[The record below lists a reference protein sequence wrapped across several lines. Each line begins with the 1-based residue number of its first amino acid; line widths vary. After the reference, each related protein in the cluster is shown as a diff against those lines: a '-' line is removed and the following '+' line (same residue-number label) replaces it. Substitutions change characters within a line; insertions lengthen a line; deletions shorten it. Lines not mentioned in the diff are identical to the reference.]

1 MLTKDEL
8 LELIQDI
15 ESSRAE
21 RTVSVND
28 TDKFCEA
35 VCAFANDMPD
45 SKQNGY
51 LLVGVHDDG
60 RLSGLKAT
68 DSLLKNLAAIRSDG
82 NVLPIP
88 VMNVETFHLPE
99 GDVVVVEVAPAVLP
113 PVRYRGRTWIRV
125 GPRRAIA
132 TPEEE
137 DLLIERR
144 RAKFPT
150 FDSMPCPQA
159 RLDDLDLELFKH
171 GFLPKAF
178 DEGTLASETRTIE
191 RQLEALCFYSTEYG
205 CPTNAGVILFGK
217 NPLRFLPGDY
227 IQFVQ
232 FAGKDRAS
240 DIVNQQM
247 FRGCLLNVLPEVDTF
262 VKTAIAKNRP
272 VPVTILRERAVYD
285 YPKWPIRE
293 LMMNAIMHRDY
304 RSTGPTMFYQYADRI
319 ELLNSGGL
327 YGRVNREN
335 FPDENDYRN
344 PIIAD
349 AMRTLGYV
357 NRFGRG
363 IGRVHIELEENG
375 NGEPHFDVG
384 QIGSFKVTVGLTK
397 YADIGQS
404 AAESS
409 QRTAQSKETRD
420 ESSQR
425 SPESSQKSNERAE
438 KDTERAGKDA
448 ERAENAVERAEKVK
462 AWALN
467 MIPSGVRQDARSN
480 MASVMAG
487 IGVDEKITTEGLMR
501 LTGLSDR
508 GVRKT
513 ISALKAFGLLVRVGS
528 DRAGHWELVGFEP

>member
-1 MLTKDEL
+1 MLTKEEL

-28 TDKFCEA
+28 TDKFCES

-60 RLSGLKAT
+60 RLGGLKAT

-178 DEGTLASETRTIE
+178 DEGTLASETRTIG

-272 VPVTILRERAVYD
+272 VPVTILRERDVYD

-375 NGEPHFDVG
+375 NGEPLFDVG

-404 AAESS
+404 EGESS
-409 QRTAQSKETRD
+409 QRTAQSKETRG
-420 ESSQR
+420 ESLQR
-425 SPESSQKSNERAE
+425 FPESSQKSNERAE
-438 KDTERAGKDA
+438 KDA
-448 ERAENAVERAEKVK
+448 EHAENAAERAEKVK

-480 MASVMAG
+480 MATVMAG
-487 IGVDEKITTEGLMR
+487 IGMDEKITTEGLMR

-513 ISALKAFGLLVRVGS
+513 ISALKAFGLLVRAGS

>member
-1 MLTKDEL
+1 MLTKEEL
-8 LELIQDI
+8 LELTRDI

-60 RLSGLKAT
+60 RLGGLKAT
-68 DSLLKNLAAIRSDG
+68 DSLLKNLAAIRSD
-82 NVLPIP
+82 
-88 VMNVETFHLPE
+88 
-99 GDVVVVEVAPAVLP
+99 
-113 PVRYRGRTWIRV
+113 
-125 GPRRAIA
+125 
-132 TPEEE
+132 
-137 DLLIERR
+137 
-144 RAKFPT
+144 
-150 FDSMPCPQA
+150 
-159 RLDDLDLELFKH
+159 
-171 GFLPKAF
+171 
-178 DEGTLASETRTIE
+178 
-191 RQLEALCFYSTEYG
+191 
-205 CPTNAGVILFGK
+205 
-217 NPLRFLPGDY
+217 
-227 IQFVQ
+227 
-232 FAGKDRAS
+232 
-240 DIVNQQM
+240 
-247 FRGCLLNVLPEVDTF
+247 
-262 VKTAIAKNRP
+262 
-272 VPVTILRERAVYD
+272 
-285 YPKWPIRE
+285 
-293 LMMNAIMHRDY
+293 RDY
-304 RSTGPTMFYQYADRI
+304 RITGPTMFYQYADRI

-375 NGEPHFDVG
+375 NGEPLFDVG
-384 QIGSFKVTVGLTK
+384 QIGSFKVTVRLTK
-397 YADIGQS
+397 YADNGQS
-404 AAESS
+404 AVESS
-409 QRTAQSKETRD
+409 RRTVQSKETGD

-425 SPESSQKSNERAE
+425 LPESSQKNNERAE
-438 KDTERAGKDA
+438 KDV
-448 ERAENAVERAEKVK
+448 ERAENAVECAEKVK

-467 MIPSGVRQDARSN
+467 MIPSGVRQDARIN

-487 IGVDEKITTEGLMR
+487 IGMDEKITTEGLMR

>member
-144 RAKFPT
+144 RVKFPT

-205 CPTNAGVILFGK
+205 CPTNAGIILFGK

-285 YPKWPIRE
+285 YPKWPVRE

-375 NGEPHFDVG
+375 NGEPLFDVG

-425 SPESSQKSNERAE
+425 LPESSQKSNERAE
-438 KDTERAGKDA
+438 KDAERAGKDA
-448 ERAENAVERAEKVK
+448 ERAENAAERAEKVK

-480 MASVMAG
+480 MASVLAG

>member
-1 MLTKDEL
+1 MLTKEEL

-60 RLSGLKAT
+60 CLSGLKAT
-68 DSLLKNLAAIRSDG
+68 DSLLKNLAAIRSD
-82 NVLPIP
+82 
-88 VMNVETFHLPE
+88 
-99 GDVVVVEVAPAVLP
+99 
-113 PVRYRGRTWIRV
+113 
-125 GPRRAIA
+125 
-132 TPEEE
+132 
-137 DLLIERR
+137 
-144 RAKFPT
+144 
-150 FDSMPCPQA
+150 
-159 RLDDLDLELFKH
+159 
-171 GFLPKAF
+171 
-178 DEGTLASETRTIE
+178 
-191 RQLEALCFYSTEYG
+191 
-205 CPTNAGVILFGK
+205 
-217 NPLRFLPGDY
+217 
-227 IQFVQ
+227 
-232 FAGKDRAS
+232 
-240 DIVNQQM
+240 
-247 FRGCLLNVLPEVDTF
+247 
-262 VKTAIAKNRP
+262 
-272 VPVTILRERAVYD
+272 
-285 YPKWPIRE
+285 
-293 LMMNAIMHRDY
+293 RDY

-375 NGEPHFDVG
+375 NGEPLFDVG

-404 AAESS
+404 AVESS

-420 ESSQR
+420 ESSQQ

-438 KDTERAGKDA
+438 KDTERAEKDA
-448 ERAENAVERAEKVK
+448 ERAENAAERAEKVK
-462 AWALN
+462 AWALK

-487 IGVDEKITTEGLMR
+487 IGMDEKITTEGLMR